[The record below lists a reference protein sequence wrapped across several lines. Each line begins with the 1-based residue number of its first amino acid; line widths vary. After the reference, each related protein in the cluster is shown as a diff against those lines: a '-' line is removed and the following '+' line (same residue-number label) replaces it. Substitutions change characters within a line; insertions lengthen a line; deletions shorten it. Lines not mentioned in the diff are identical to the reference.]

1 MIELF
6 DKLVEFD
13 LFEIQSLFSVEELLF
28 DGIVYFVGFLDF
40 LVKLEILL
48 SWLLVLLVYFQ

>member
-48 SWLLVLLVYFQ
+48 S